1 MNQDFIA
8 TAGPNAKS
16 DYARNIELFDI
27 KNLTPENI
35 EYMTQVI
42 REYFKATFPIKPEL
56 IDDILEHTKVV
67 DEETFKKAL
76 EESGRIVEDVDL
88 KYGFYDKKSN
98 LGYINQNKHRTSGEL
113 FVTLFHE
120 SLHAVSIGAG
130 AGFKGNFVIPF
141 SYDDLEQRIAMERGM
156 IALIEGTTHY
166 ITLKNVIGNMGFEGT
181 ENMFRYKAE
190 RSIMSRIWEAF
201 PEELM
206 YRAYF
211 VTPMEELR
219 HYFDMTVAA
228 DDAKREEIKADREK
242 TNGQFVK
249 FLIDIG
255 LATDRAKKLLESGA
269 EDEEAS
275 TEIYN
280 DIMRAVEYF
289 LACQKK
295 MTGQ

>member
-1 MNQDFIA
+1 MNNSN
-8 TAGPNAKS
+8 GKS
-16 DYARNIELFDI
+16 DYARNIELFDV

-35 EYMTQVI
+35 EYMMQVI
-42 REYFKATFPIKPEL
+42 RKYFTSTFPVKPEL
-56 IDDILEHTKVV
+56 LNEILGHTKIV
-67 DEETFKKAL
+67 DDETFKKAL
-76 EESGRIVEDVDL
+76 EESGRVVEDVDL

-98 LGYINQNKHRTSGEL
+98 IGYINQDRHHTAGEL

-120 SLHAVSIGAG
+120 SLHAVSYAAG
-130 AGFKGNFVIPF
+130 AGFRGEFALPV
-141 SYDDLEQRIAMERGM
+141 SYDDLEQRVAMERGL

-201 PEELM
+201 PEDAM

-211 VTPMEELR
+211 VVPIEELR
-219 HYFDMTVAA
+219 RYFDMTVAS
-228 DDAKREEIKADREK
+228 DDKREEIKADASK
-242 TNGQFVK
+242 TSGQFAK
-249 FLIDIG
+249 FLVDIG
-255 LATDRAKKLLESGA
+255 LATDRAKKLLESGI

-275 TEIYN
+275 TKIYN

-295 MTGQ
+295 MAGQ